1 MGKASLEASNRAKA
15 KYFKEKVRRVSMN
28 LAKSTDADIIE
39 KLESVD
45 SMQGYIK
52 ALIRADIAAAKYYTA
67 EADTL
72 HVLEEFASFEDAAKA
87 IAVYEAEDRQEGLY
101 EPGSYAILDRDG
113 RRIDTESDQE

>member
-1 MGKASLEASNRAKA
+1 MAVSEAQKRANMK
-15 KYFKEKVRRVSMN
+15 FVKEKTRRVAMN
-28 LAKSTDADIIE
+28 LVYSTDADIIA

-72 HVLEEFASFEDAAKA
+72 QKIAEFKTVKEAQEAVARYEE
-87 IAVYEAEDRQEGLY
+87 EDRKEGLFS
-101 EPGSYAILDRDG
+101 PGSYTILDKDG
-113 RRIDTESDQE
+113 RRLVEDPEE